1 MQDRIRPARTEP
13 SVFLG
18 IVLAKNKFSFSNTN
32 KGEH

>member
-1 MQDRIRPARTEP
+1 MQDREP